1 MLFVLGCLEKCA
13 CPIAFPFA
21 YFFPAEAGVFGR
33 DALSSM
39 HATEIHGVKMRR
51 QKIFKKYERE
61 RDPQIAQ
68 DVLLVAAL
76 LSMDWTSGRLLLS
89 GLLVFLP
96 LRLVVVMVA
105 AVVTGVASPSA
116 GTEKCTSSVLPA
128 CSNGSTGGMGWVA
141 AERLAGSV
149 VVGWA
154 MKKAAA
160 FGNWKQRKLM
170 SEV

>member
-1 MLFVLGCLEKCA
+1 
-13 CPIAFPFA
+13 
-21 YFFPAEAGVFGR
+21 
-33 DALSSM
+33 
-39 HATEIHGVKMRR
+39 MRR

-149 VVGWA
+149 VV
-154 MKKAAA
+154 AAWLQSTA
-160 FGNWKQRKLM
+160 AGSAAGECGMVLPPQNGQVVGMMVELVPSPRV
-170 SEV
+170 S